1 MKVVIA
7 PDSFKESLS
16 AAQAAE
22 ALRRGVLAAVPGT
35 ECTLVPLA
43 DGGEGTVDALTDAL
57 HGELVTAAVTGPL
70 GAPVHASYGWAGAE
84 RLAIIEVAA
93 AVGLDL
99 VPRAERDVWHA
110 TSRGVGEL
118 LLDALDRG
126 ATRVIVGL
134 GGSAT
139 NDGGAGMLQALG
151 LRLLDSAGAD
161 IGPGP
166 AGLEHLASAD
176 PAGLDRRLKA
186 VEVLIASDVTNPLLG
201 PAGASAVFG
210 PQKGASAPQ
219 IPRLDAALGRLA
231 PVLDGLAGRAV
242 RDVPGAGAAGGL
254 GAALLAC
261 ADAVPRPGIEV
272 VMEATRLRQ
281 ALDGADLVLTGEGS
295 VDAQSLQGK
304 TPFGVARAAAAAG
317 VPTIV
322 FAGRVGPGAEALHEH
337 GVTAIVPIT
346 RAATSLEEALAAG
359 AANLQAAATTAFR
372 LIGLGSALEAGD
384 HHG

>member
-22 ALRRGVLAAVPGT
+22 ALRRGVLAAVPDA
-35 ECTLVPLA
+35 ECTLIPLA
-43 DGGEGTVDALTDAL
+43 DGGEGTVAALTGAL
-57 HGELVTAAVTGPL
+57 HGELVTADVTGPL
-70 GAPVHASYGWAGAE
+70 GAPVRASYGWVAAE
-84 RLAIIEVAA
+84 RLAVIEAAA

-126 ATRVIVGL
+126 AARVVVGL
-134 GGSAT
+134 GGTAT
-139 NDGGAGMLQALG
+139 NDGGAGLLQALG
-151 LRLLDSAGAD
+151 LRLLDEAGAD
-161 IGPGP
+161 IAPGP

-176 PAGLDRRLKA
+176 PAGLDPRLQA
-186 VEVLIASDVTNPLLG
+186 LDVLIASDVTNPLLG
-201 PAGASAVFG
+201 PSGASAVFG
-210 PQKGASAPQ
+210 PQKGATARQ
-219 IPRLDAALGRLA
+219 VTLLDAALARLA
-231 PVLDGLAGRAV
+231 PVLDALAGRGV
-242 RDVPGAGAAGGL
+242 RDMPGAGAAGGL

-261 ADAVPRPGIEV
+261 TDAVSRPGIEV
-272 VMEATRLRQ
+272 VMEAARLPR

-317 VPTIV
+317 VPVIV

-346 RAATSLEEALAAG
+346 RAAMSLEEALAAG

-372 LIGLGSALEAGD
+372 LIGLGSALTRRPRER
-384 HHG
+384 